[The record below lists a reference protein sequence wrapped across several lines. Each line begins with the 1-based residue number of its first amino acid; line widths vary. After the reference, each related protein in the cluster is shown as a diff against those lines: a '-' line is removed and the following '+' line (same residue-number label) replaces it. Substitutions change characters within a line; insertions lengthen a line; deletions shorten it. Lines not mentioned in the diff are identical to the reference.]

1 MLDHYIQLI
10 DICQILMEW
19 KKPKGCATWMAN
31 CYLIKIKLA
40 SVVKGKT
47 NSCWQGF
54 GQYGLLDL
62 GLCVLRSNKWYVPS
76 YPVNNCIVL
85 AIVLA
90 IKRYIT
96 IQLSVTVRIHH
107 NMMNY
112 LIQCN
117 VLSFYFFCRLSML
130 CITLQLMS
138 ELISSVIDI

>member
-90 IKRYIT
+90 IKRYNT
-96 IQLSVTVRIHH
+96 IFCNCQNSPQHDELP
-107 NMMNY
+107 Y
-112 LIQCN
+112 N

-130 CITLQLMS
+130 CITSLLMS

>member
-10 DICQILMEW
+10 DICQTLMEW

-47 NSCWQGF
+47 YSCWQGF

-62 GLCVLRSNKWYVPS
+62 CLCVLRSNKWYVPS

-96 IQLSVTVRIHH
+96 IQLTVTVRIHH
-107 NMMNY
+107 NMLNY
-112 LIQCN
+112 LIMFC
-117 VLSFYFFCRLSML
+117 LFIFFADFPC
-130 CITLQLMS
+130 C
-138 ELISSVIDI
+138 V

>member
-19 KKPKGCATWMAN
+19 KKPKGCATSMAN
-31 CYLIKIKLA
+31 CYMYLIKIKLA

-96 IQLSVTVRIHH
+96 IQLSVTVRIHDQLP
-107 NMMNY
+107 Y
-112 LIQCN
+112 N

-130 CITLQLMS
+130 CITSLLMS

>member
-1 MLDHYIQLI
+1 MLDHYIQLT

-130 CITLQLMS
+130 CITSLLMS

>member
-1 MLDHYIQLI
+1 MTGLPAKPKKIKKLLDHYIQLI

-107 NMMNY
+107 NMINY
-112 LIQCN
+112 LIMFC
-117 VLSFYFFCRLSML
+117 LFIFFADFPC
-130 CITLQLMS
+130 C
-138 ELISSVIDI
+138 V

>member
-130 CITLQLMS
+130 CITSQLMS

>member
-107 NMMNY
+107 NMIDQ
-112 LIQCN
+112 LPFN
-117 VLSFYFFCRLSML
+117 VLSFYFFCRFSML
-130 CITLQLMS
+130 CITSLLMS

>member
-130 CITLQLMS
+130 CITSLLMS